1 MPTSKPSVIKVW
13 QERAHPE
20 RQPTCHDVRNPAA
33 PWLALDQ
40 DSDEAIEDRQF
51 ARAWAVTRSSQTLA
65 SLLNPDEGIG
75 TKPRK
80 SRIVGSATASA
91 GQLLNGPATL
101 TPFIQQV
108 DQAVQALELQAKPK
122 LQRQKGSHGG
132 D

>member
-33 PWLALDQ
+33 PWLALNQ

-65 SLLNPDEGIG
+65 SLINPDEGIG

-80 SRIVGSATASA
+80 PRFDSITIIDGPV
-91 GQLLNGPATL
+91 LNGPATL
-101 TPFIQQV
+101 VPFIQQV
-108 DQAVQALELQAKPK
+108 DQAVQALELQSKQK
-122 LQRQKGSHGG
+122 LLRQKGHHGS